1 MFHKATKTKSK
12 LRLALFGPS
21 GAGKT
26 FTALQIATGIGGSI
40 ALIDTEYGSAS
51 KYADRFEFD
60 TAEAHNPSIDTL
72 IEIISG
78 ASTYS
83 VLVIDSLTHPW
94 QELLMEIDQL
104 AKSKYKGNTWSAWS
118 DGTPKQ
124 KRLVRAIL
132 SFPGHIIA
140 TMRAKTEWTTV
151 AGNNG
156 SRRPQR
162 VGLAP
167 EQGKG
172 IEYEFDMLME
182 ITTDH
187 VVQVIKDRSG
197 RFQDTIIEKP
207 GSQFGSEIHSWLSE
221 GADPPP
227 PSTAQSAAQKQQNEL
242 MQWMEGQPFNDDQ
255 LRYLLQVVHMSGTTD
270 AEWSQISTEVARRKA
285 MAEAFLEKEPQSA

>member
-78 ASTYS
+78 AGDYS

-94 QELLMEIDQL
+94 QEL
-104 AKSKYKGNTWSAWS
+104 
-118 DGTPKQ
+118 
-124 KRLVRAIL
+124 
-132 SFPGHIIA
+132 
-140 TMRAKTEWTTV
+140 
-151 AGNNG
+151 
-156 SRRPQR
+156 
-162 VGLAP
+162 
-167 EQGKG
+167 
-172 IEYEFDMLME
+172 LME

-221 GADPPP
+221 GADPPA
-227 PSTAQSAAQKQQNEL
+227 PSTAQTAAQKQQNEL
-242 MQWMEGQPFNDDQ
+242 LQWMEGQPFNDDQ

-270 AEWSQISTEVARRKA
+270 AEWSEISTEVARRKA